1 MAKAEL
7 GGVEVK
13 KKRYLVMTVAAVLIM
28 AAVAASAY
36 VLQKNRETPEDRA
49 LRKSSEAASE
59 ETDSEASGNKTGE
72 KISEKEGVGDNVLM
86 SGAVKIEL
94 LSADVYTGDEITTE
108 DKYPVEYFRSETL
121 PEPESEEEI
130 TDWDALYEEAPG
142 YKEFQE
148 SAGDAYT
155 PEECEEITAQYQDV
169 IDKHTQTV
177 VKTNKLYFIK
187 CRLTNTGDAV
197 VKNVFPYDIVERIP
211 DESEVSFVEGMV
223 YFDKSVHTEGD
234 DRASWYY
241 LYRLEG
247 HETMEC
253 TIGLVVPQ
261 EPENGVKYY
270 YGQVI
275 TGYFTYNP
283 ADLPDFVDLDALPKP
298 EADDKP

>member
-1 MAKAEL
+1 M
-7 GGVEVK
+7 K

-177 VKTNKLYFIK
+177 IKTNKLYFIK

-211 DESEVSFVEGMV
+211 GESEVSFVEGMV

-261 EPENGVKYY
+261 EPEDGVKYY

>member
-86 SGAVKIEL
+86 SGAAKIEL

-142 YKEFQE
+142 Y
-148 SAGDAYT
+148 
-155 PEECEEITAQYQDV
+155 
-169 IDKHTQTV
+169 
-177 VKTNKLYFIK
+177 
-187 CRLTNTGDAV
+187 
-197 VKNVFPYDIVERIP
+197 
-211 DESEVSFVEGMV
+211 
-223 YFDKSVHTEGD
+223 
-234 DRASWYY
+234 
-241 LYRLEG
+241 
-247 HETMEC
+247 
-253 TIGLVVPQ
+253 
-261 EPENGVKYY
+261 
-270 YGQVI
+270 
-275 TGYFTYNP
+275 
-283 ADLPDFVDLDALPKP
+283 
-298 EADDKP
+298 

>member
-1 MAKAEL
+1 M
-7 GGVEVK
+7 K

-148 SAGDAYT
+148 SAGDA
-155 PEECEEITAQYQDV
+155 
-169 IDKHTQTV
+169 
-177 VKTNKLYFIK
+177 
-187 CRLTNTGDAV
+187 V
-197 VKNVFPYDIVERIP
+197 VKNVVPYDIVERIP
-211 DESEVSFVEGMV
+211 GESEVSFVEGMV

-261 EPENGVKYY
+261 EPEDGVKYY